1 MRFFVALNILIL
13 VLIVLRQLM
22 KGKVSCRVQYFA
34 WIILPVFMLVGS
46 FISIPVAIERHREV
60 VDHQPETTV
69 SMDASAVYESAVS
82 YSPDRAYPYAG
93 TIEDQAVPASSQASV
108 TPGRSIDYKL
118 IAICLWISVS
128 AVIGSV
134 MLVNNIT
141 FAGMVRKGRRLL
153 ATSAYGN
160 LKVYRIR
167 GVDSPFL
174 LWNRIYIPENLDMD
188 SDHYTLSVYHE
199 YCHYR
204 LGDCFWNVIRS
215 LFVTV
220 LWFDPLVWIAYF
232 LIRHDNEL
240 AVDEMVIAR
249 GGEENRIKYGEM
261 LLSYVSKISGYSPLP
276 SIATSV
282 SGKSRSF
289 MKKRILNI
297 ARRSGAKKYAAVIVC
312 AVLITASVCLLI
324 RPHIVYKD
332 TDKPDSEVRTS
343 SSKTEKDTGAAESSQ
358 SAPVEGNNTVPA
370 ASSDLQK
377 DRKVVNI
384 TYVENIT
391 GIVYHTDNLIGA
403 EDFKIP
409 EDISQRTKLFVNC
422 NVISITE
429 NYMYVLIDG
438 VDYEKNEAICR
449 FCRYEMVDG
458 KQGDLTGS
466 VDIDPFSYN
475 ISDVY
480 EADGKTYAIL
490 KMPKESMGT
499 DPGYAFHIYELDFD
513 NGTATEDRVV
523 HLDTDPGRFIDIRDA
538 RYNDGTIYAYGEATW
553 HGETEYVYYEIT
565 EDGQT
570 QIDLDSRTESNFW
583 RILTPIY
590 KL

>member
-46 FISIPVAIERHREV
+46 FITIPVAIEKQREV

-69 SMDASAVYESAVS
+69 SMDASAVHEKVAS
-82 YSPDRAYPYAG
+82 YPSDRAYPYAG
-93 TIEDQAVPASSQASV
+93 TIEDHAVPVSSQTSE
-108 TPGRSIDYKL
+108 TPGRNIDYKL
-118 IAICLWISVS
+118 MAICLWVSVS

-134 MLVNNIT
+134 LLVNNIA
-141 FAGMVRKGRRLL
+141 FAGKLRKERVLL
-153 ATSAYGN
+153 SVSEYGK
-160 LKVYRIR
+160 LKVYRIK

-174 LWNRIYIPENLDMD
+174 FWNRIYIPEDLNMD

-199 YCHYR
+199 YCHYK
-204 LGDCFWNVIRS
+204 LGDCFWNVIKS

-220 LWFDPLVWIAYF
+220 LWFDPLVWIAYY

-240 AVDEMVIAR
+240 AVDEMVIAQS
-249 GGEENRIKYGEM
+249 GEENRVKYGEM
-261 LLSYVSKISGYSPLP
+261 LLSYVSKISGYNPLP

-343 SSKTEKDTGAAESSQ
+343 SCKTEKDTGAAESSQ
-358 SAPVEGNNTVPA
+358 SAPVEGNHTVPA
-370 ASSDLQK
+370 ASSDLSQE
-377 DRKVVNI
+377 RKVVNI
-384 TYVENIT
+384 TYDLIT

-438 VDYEKNEAICR
+438 VDYETDEDICR

-480 EADGKTYAIL
+480 EAEGKTYAIL

-523 HLDTDPGRFIDIRDA
+523 HLDTDPGRFIDIREA

-570 QIDLDSRTESNFW
+570 QIDLDSRTESKFW
-583 RILTPIY
+583 RIVTPIY

>member
-60 VDHQPETTV
+60 VDRQPETTV
-69 SMDASAVYESAVS
+69 SMDASAVHEKVAS
-82 YSPDRAYPYAG
+82 YPSDRAYSYAG
-93 TIEDQAVPASSQASV
+93 TIEDHAVPVSSQTSE
-108 TPGRSIDYKL
+108 TPGRNIDYKL
-118 IAICLWISVS
+118 MAICLWVSVS

-134 MLVNNIT
+134 LLVNNIA
-141 FAGMVRKGRRLL
+141 FAGKLRKERVLL
-153 ATSAYGN
+153 SVSEYGK
-160 LKVYRIR
+160 LKVYRIK

-174 LWNRIYIPENLDMD
+174 FWNRIYIPEDLNMD

-199 YCHYR
+199 YCHYK
-204 LGDCFWNVIRS
+204 LGDCFWNVIKS

-220 LWFDPLVWIAYF
+220 LWFDPLVWIAYY

-332 TDKPDSEVRTS
+332 TNKPESEVRTS
-343 SSKTEKDTGAAESSQ
+343 SSGSEKESGAAESSL
-358 SAPVEGNNTVPA
+358 SAPVEGNHTVPA
-370 ASSDLQK
+370 ASSDLSQE
-377 DRKVVNI
+377 RKVVNI
-384 TYVENIT
+384 TYDLIT
-391 GIVYHTDNLIGA
+391 GIVYNTDNLIGA

-409 EDISQRTKLFVNC
+409 EDISQRTNLFVNC

-438 VDYEKNEAICR
+438 VDYEKNEDICR

-523 HLDTDPGRFIDIRDA
+523 HLDTVPGRFIDIRDA
-538 RYNDGTIYAYGEATW
+538 RYNDGTIYAFGEATW

-570 QIDLDSRTESNFW
+570 QIDLDSRTESKFW
-583 RILTPIY
+583 RIVTPIY